1 MDMINASA
9 AETHRFGRVRRNGY
23 DPAEVD
29 AVVSRLIE
37 TLRGYEARTEKL
49 ETRLNEADASADAIR
64 RTFIVAEQTRDELLA
79 EATREAEETIEA
91 ARREATAI
99 DAEAKA
105 LGIEMAAERER
116 IFAEAVARADEML
129 TAAEVSAAQRA
140 STAAAAA
147 DALVEAATQE
157 AAQQRHVAAEAQRAS
172 SIAGAWIMRTAH
184 ENASSIVADASAE
197 ATVILRQADRESEV
211 LKLRVASL
219 QAAVAD
225 LQAAAAD
232 LASLATNES
241 SVIDLKAIEALSV
254 APEPMSEPTA
264 GTIVE
269 PMSEPTAGTMVEPLP
284 EIESG
289 VETDAPVPLLSVSQ
303 AREELDRESAES
315 LEDDEDPGPPTYYQR
330 TTGVPLS
337 ERIKIAR
344 TST

>member
-1 MDMINASA
+1 MDMISASA

-29 AVVSRLIE
+29 AVVSRLID

-79 EATREAEETIEA
+79 EAAREAEETIES
-91 ARREATAI
+91 ARREAADI
-99 DAEAKA
+99 GAEAET
-105 LGIEMAAERER
+105 LGSEMAAERER
-116 IFAEAVARADEML
+116 ILSEATAAAQEIL
-129 TAAEVSAAQRA
+129 TAAEIASAERT
-140 STAAAAA
+140 SAAAAKA
-147 DALVEAATQE
+147 DALLDAATQE
-157 AAQQRHVAAEAQRAS
+157 AVDKQHAAASARRAS
-172 SIAGAWIMRTAH
+172 SIAGAWIMRSAH
-184 ENASSIVADASAE
+184 DNANSIMANASAE
-197 ATVILRQADRESEV
+197 AAVILQQADRESEV
-211 LKLRVASL
+211 LKLRLASL

-241 SVIDLKAIEALSV
+241 SVIDLKAIEALSA
-254 APEPMSEPTA
+254 APDPMIDRVPEHLTESEPDL
-264 GTIVE
+264 E
-269 PMSEPTAGTMVEPLP
+269 PEQPS
-284 EIESG
+284 
-289 VETDAPVPLLSVSQ
+289 VPLLSVSE
-303 AREELDRESAES
+303 AREALDRETAAS
-315 LEDDEDPGPPTYYQR
+315 LESTEDPGPPTYYQR